1 MKLLLRLEEK
11 RNEENI
17 FKVKKRK
24 VKDSRRR
31 TSAKQ
36 LFAFNRQGNKYRR
49 NCKQLKEERNGMHIE
64 KI

>member
-11 RNEENI
+11 RNEESI
-17 FKVKKRK
+17 FKVKKERL
-24 VKDSRRR
+24 RIQEEG

-36 LFAFNRQGNKYRR
+36 LYAFSRQGNKYRR
-49 NCKQLKEERNGMHIE
+49 NWKQLKEERNGMHIE